1 MESEKKQ
8 CTRGRPRAFCA
19 EDALDRAL
27 QVFREKGYEGTS
39 LSDLTSA
46 LGINRPSLYAAFGC
60 KEELFRKVLARYM
73 EGFRAHLTAAVD
85 APTAREATE
94 QVLELGLTALAN
106 PDTPAGCL
114 LVRGALACS
123 AEGEPIR
130 RELAA
135 QRQVYEALL
144 RQRFER
150 GVVEGDLAAAT
161 DCAALARFYVTI
173 SHGLA
178 VHAASGA
185 TPGQMRQVVDFA
197 MRAWPS

>member
-1 MESEKKQ
+1 MEGEKKP
-8 CTRGRPRAFCA
+8 CALGRPRAFCA

-27 QVFREKGYEGTS
+27 HVFREKGYEGTS
-39 LSDLTSA
+39 LSDLTNA

-73 EGFRAHLTAAVD
+73 ESFWAHLTAAMDV
-85 APTAREATE
+85 PTAREAME

-130 RELAA
+130 QELNA
-135 QRQVYEALL
+135 QRRAWEALL
-144 RQRFER
+144 RTRFER
-150 GVVEGDLAAAT
+150 AVREGDLAADT
-161 DCAALARFYVTI
+161 DCAALARFYATV

-178 VHAASGA
+178 VQAASGA
-185 TPGQMRQVVDFA
+185 TPDQMRQVVQIA
-197 MRAWPS
+197 LRAWPS